1 MAHPFHVALFMSH
14 YDTGLLG
21 SSAPVMPWR
30 REFAHGHAIRGE
42 LHRRRMEPFKLRE
55 CWRLY
60 FLVPLT
66 SKNAFGFEISGP
78 EIAGPYPR
86 HP

>member
-14 YDTGLLG
+14 YDTGLLRR
-21 SSAPVMPWR
+21 SAPVMPWR
-30 REFAHGHAIRGE
+30 REFAFGHAIRGG
-42 LHRRRMEPFKLRE
+42 LHRRRMELFQLRE
-55 CWRLY
+55 CGRLY

-78 EIAGPYPR
+78 EIAGFHPR
-86 HP
+86 RP